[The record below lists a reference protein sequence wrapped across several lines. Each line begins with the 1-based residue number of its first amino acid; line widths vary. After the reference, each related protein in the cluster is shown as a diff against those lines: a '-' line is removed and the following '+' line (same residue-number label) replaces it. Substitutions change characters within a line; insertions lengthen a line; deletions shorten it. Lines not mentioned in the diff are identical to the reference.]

1 MAHAGPNTGGS
12 QFFICNGSAPSHL
25 DGVHTVFGQ
34 CASDADIK
42 VVQAIKANDRIV
54 KATVVEA

>member
-1 MAHAGPNTGGS
+1 VA
-12 QFFICNGSAPSHL
+12 HL

-42 VVQAIKANDRIV
+42 VVQAIKPNDRIL